1 MEFITLGSLL
11 GAFIITLA
19 LMAAH
24 YLSPLL
30 TGSKLLSDRQIA
42 SFSGGVAV
50 AYVFLH
56 MLPELVEGNEAVGRV
71 LKAIVHETALFDL
84 SIFAVALIGFL
95 VFYGLELLAFR
106 TGDQSS
112 DSSATVY
119 RLNLGVYCLK
129 NFLITYTMPLR
140 VQTGLFFSIVFTVA
154 MSLHFILY
162 DRGFNR
168 HFPRRFSRKGRL
180 LLLGSLFLGWLVTA
194 LTEPINVLLVSL
206 MIAFLSGSIMY
217 NVFKEELPQERQSSY
232 LWFTIGLL
240 GTAGLL
246 MLQAA
251 LAPM

>member
-1 MEFITLGSLL
+1 VEFITLGSLFSAL
-11 GAFIITLA
+11 IITLV
-19 LMAAH
+19 LMIAH

-30 TGSKLLSDRQIA
+30 TKSLLLGDRQIA

-56 MLPELVEGNEAVGRV
+56 MLPELVEGNEAIGHL
-71 LKAIVHETALFDL
+71 LKTTVHETTLFDL
-84 SIFAVALIGFL
+84 SIFVVALIGFL
-95 VFYGLELLAFR
+95 FFYGLELLALR
-106 TGDQSS
+106 TGGQSS
-112 DSSATVY
+112 GSSVTVY
-119 RLNLGVYCLK
+119 HLHLGTYCLK

-140 VQTGLFFSIVFTVA
+140 VQTGLFFSIVFTGA
-154 MSLHFILY
+154 MSLHFILH

-168 HFPRRFSRKGRL
+168 HFPRLFSLHGRL

-194 LTEPINVLLVSL
+194 LTEPVNVLLVSL

-251 LAPM
+251 LALK

>member
-1 MEFITLGSLL
+1 VEFITLGSLL
-11 GAFIITLA
+11 GALIITLV

-30 TGSKLLSDRQIA
+30 TSSRVLGDRQFA

-56 MLPELVEGNEAVGRV
+56 MLPELVEGNEAIGEV
-71 LKAIVHETALFDL
+71 LKSIVHETALFDL

-95 VFYGLELLAFR
+95 VFYGLELLAFQ
-106 TGDQSS
+106 GGGQAS
-112 DSSATVY
+112 DSSAKVY
-119 RLNLGVYCLK
+119 RLHLGIYCLK

-140 VQTGLFFSIVFTVA
+140 VQTGVFFSIVFTVA
-154 MSLHFILY
+154 MSLHFILQ

-168 HFPRRFSRKGRL
+168 HFPKRFYLQGRL
-180 LLLGSLFLGWLVTA
+180 LLLGSLFLGWLITA

-232 LWFTIGLL
+232 LWFAIGLL

-251 LAPM
+251 LS